1 MQVPCDSWPK
11 LKIKKMKIACVL
23 LGALMATCKLQ
34 AGPSVDWI
42 SDSSSSFDVVL
53 TGTGPGWSGTVTSPS
68 GLWQLSSADII
79 DYPASGQNSSEV
91 FIDNSGVATYLGA
104 LSPQFPAPD
113 PAAFA
118 PFNTVSIGTYGGY
131 QDYFNPLAPIND
143 GNSLIYGYLAG
154 LDWSGMSTITV
165 TSMPSLNSTSGWDW
179 SANYSACGGSL
190 AAPEPSPI
198 SLAALAGVIIIASS
212 FREKLKRDR
221 TLSGA
226 VKPSRL

>member
-1 MQVPCDSWPK
+1 
-11 LKIKKMKIACVL
+11 
-23 LGALMATCKLQ
+23 
-34 AGPSVDWI
+34 
-42 SDSSSSFDVVL
+42 
-53 TGTGPGWSGTVTSPS
+53 
-68 GLWQLSSADII
+68 
-79 DYPASGQNSSEV
+79 
-91 FIDNSGVATYLGA
+91 
-104 LSPQFPAPD
+104 
-113 PAAFA
+113 
-118 PFNTVSIGTYGGY
+118 
-131 QDYFNPLAPIND
+131 
-143 GNSLIYGYLAG
+143 
-154 LDWSGMSTITV
+154 MSTITV